1 MIRAGL
7 LHTVSGPPI
16 QNGVV
21 LVENGKIRAAGKAE
35 DVKLPDGIPI
45 LSARVVT
52 PGLIDAHTVVGVSG
66 RLNVPADQDQDER
79 SDPNQADAR
88 ILDSFNPSE
97 PLLEFTLR
105 HGVTVI
111 QACPGPINVIGGQAG
126 IFRTFGITAEEM
138 TVRFPSAIVFHLGE
152 VPKTS
157 YPGKPPGTRMGT
169 AALIRNALVA
179 ASNDRNKRKAA
190 KPDAAPDRNL
200 KLEALG
206 LLLDR
211 KVPAIFGAHRADDLA
226 TALRL
231 AHEFGLEA
239 RLSLATEAYLMAD
252 AIAAAKVPVLV
263 HPTMQRPSSP
273 ETYNTTVNNAAI
285 LADKKIP
292 LAIVSAYESYVPKTR
307 VPLYE
312 AAIAMVNGLGYDRAL
327 KAITLDAARILKID
341 ADYGSLEAGK
351 VADVVLYDGDPF
363 EYTTHVTHVLL
374 GGRLVFDRAE
384 AARQPQ
390 ARRGSSG
397 AAGEPECCMGY

>member
-1 MIRAGL
+1 M
-7 LHTVSGPPI
+7 SGPPI
-16 QNGVV
+16 KNGVV
-21 LVENGKIRAAGKAE
+21 LVQNGKIRAAGQAV
-35 DVKLPDGIPI
+35 DVKLPEGVVV
-45 LSARVVT
+45 LSAPVVT

-66 RLNVPADQDQDER
+66 RLNVPADQDQDEK

-88 ILDSFNPSE
+88 ILDSFHPGE
-97 PLLEFTLR
+97 PLLEFALQ

-126 IFRTFGITAEEM
+126 IFRTYGTTAEGM
-138 TVRFPSAIVFHLGE
+138 TVRFPSAIVFHMGE
-152 VPKTS
+152 IPKLT

-190 KPDAAPDRNL
+190 KPDSPPDRNL

-231 AHEFGLEA
+231 TQEFGLEA

-252 AIAAAKVPVLV
+252 AVAAANVPVLV
-263 HPTMQRPSSP
+263 HPLMQRPHSP
-273 ETYNTTVNNAAI
+273 ETFNTTVNNAAI

-307 VPLYE
+307 TPLNE

-341 ADYGSLEAGK
+341 TDYGSFAPGK

-374 GGRLVFDRAE
+374 GGRLVYDRAE
-384 AARQPQ
+384 VAKHFR
-390 ARRGSSG
+390 ARRGSGEG
-397 AAGEPECCMGY
+397 AGGEPECCMGF